1 MIKVVYFDMDGTFVN
16 FYGVPNWLEYL
27 RASDTTPYAVAAPL
41 FSMSQFARL
50 LNRLRANGY
59 YIGIVSWTSKTGSA
73 EFNEAT
79 RLAKLGWI
87 AKHLPSVIWDEIK
100 IVPYGTPKHTVVRYP
115 EGILLMTRRPTATT
129 GLASPTMWKIL
140 WVFSRVCKDSWDFV

>member
-16 FYGVPNWLEYL
+16 FYGVPNWLNYL

-41 FSMSQFARL
+41 FNMSQFARL

-79 RLAKLGWI
+79 RLAKLSWI
-87 AKHLPSVIWDEIK
+87 AKHLPSVVWDEIK
-100 IVPYGTPKHTVVRYP
+100 IVPYGTPKHLVVEHP
-115 EGILLMTRRPTATT
+115 EGILFDDEAPNRNNWIGTAYDVENIV
-129 GLASPTMWKIL
+129 GIL
-140 WVFSRVCKDSWDFV
+140 KSL

>member
-1 MIKVVYFDMDGTFVN
+1 MLKVVYFDMDGTFVN

-41 FSMSQFARL
+41 FNMSHFARL

-100 IVPYGTPKHTVVRYP
+100 IVPYGTPKQNYCYNPADVLFDDEEQNRKNWTGKAYDVDN
-115 EGILLMTRRPTATT
+115 ILE
-129 GLASPTMWKIL
+129 IL
-140 WVFSRVCKDSWDFV
+140 RNI

>member
-1 MIKVVYFDMDGTFVN
+1 MLKVVYFDMDGTFVN

-27 RASDTTPYAVAAPL
+27 RANDTTPYAVAAPL
-41 FSMSQFARL
+41 FNMSQFARL

-115 EGILLMTRRPTATT
+115 EGILFDDEAPNRHNWT
-129 GLASPTMWKIL
+129 GIAYDVENIVGIL
-140 WVFSRVCKDSWDFV
+140 KSL